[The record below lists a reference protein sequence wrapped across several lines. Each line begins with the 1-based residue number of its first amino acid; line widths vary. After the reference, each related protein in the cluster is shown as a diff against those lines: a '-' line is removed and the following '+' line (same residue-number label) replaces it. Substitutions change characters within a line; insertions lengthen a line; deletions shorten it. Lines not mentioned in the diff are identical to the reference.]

1 VAGPS
6 PAPSEQDRLPP
17 MARYVMGLLRRP
29 PSPPP
34 TGPGEAER
42 LQEAHLAHLRR
53 LLESHELLACG
64 PFLEE
69 TALRGALLF
78 RTDSIDAAR
87 RSMTTDPLVASGR
100 LLLELYT
107 WYAPAALGGPGP
119 PSPSTELTFE
129 SD

>member
-1 VAGPS
+1 VAAHRPAS
-6 PAPSEQDRLPP
+6 PELERLPP
-17 MARYVMGLLRRP
+17 MARYVVGLLRRP
-29 PSPPP
+29 DAPPP
-34 TGPGEAER
+34 TGPEEAER

-53 LLESHELLACG
+53 LLETHELLACG

-78 RTDSIDAAR
+78 RTDSLEAAR
-87 RSMTTDPLVASGR
+87 RAMATDPLVASGR

-107 WYAPAALGGPGP
+107 WYAPTSLGGPGAP
-119 PSPSTELTFE
+119 NPSTELTFE